1 VLGTSRHLGIG
12 PEPGTAVLSALAVA
26 PLAAGDADRY
36 LVLMA
41 ALAGMVGVIALI
53 AGLLRLGFVADLLS
67 KPVLVGYITG
77 VGLTLLSSQL
87 QSFTGVGI
95 EADSFFPRFAQF
107 FTRLDQIHWSTLAIG
122 LGTLTVIMVLRRYR
136 PGLPGALIGLAGS
149 LVAVAVFDLDVA
161 VVGTIEAALPSFDV
175 PAVGLDDLTDL
186 LPAAAGVAL
195 IGYTDNI
202 LTARSIAAKE
212 RYEVD
217 ADRELLALGAMN
229 FAGGFGGG
237 FPVSSSASRSF
248 VPATLG
254 SKSQLSSV
262 VTLIATLVFLLVGR
276 SLLAEIPRAGL
287 AAVIVAA
294 AFAVIDVDGFRR
306 LAAIS
311 LRETLLAVATV
322 IAVITTD
329 LLLGVLV
336 ALALSVLITVSRV
349 ARPHDAV
356 LGEGEGLDGW
366 ISIDDERAHSLPGL
380 LVYRFDAPLFFAN
393 AEYFRERLKL
403 ALADNPGDE
412 AYIILDFEGVGSIDT
427 TAIDHLFELCDEMAA
442 EGIELSLA
450 RANEQVAAAM
460 DRAGLTD
467 RFGSDHIFPTINAA
481 VADFRRNGG
490 GRDGAGA
497 DD

>member
-1 VLGTSRHLGIG
+1 
-12 PEPGTAVLSALAVA
+12 
-26 PLAAGDADRY
+26 
-36 LVLMA
+36 
-41 ALAGMVGVIALI
+41 
-53 AGLLRLGFVADLLS
+53 
-67 KPVLVGYITG
+67 
-77 VGLTLLSSQL
+77 
-87 QSFTGVGI
+87 
-95 EADSFFPRFAQF
+95 
-107 FTRLDQIHWSTLAIG
+107 
-122 LGTLTVIMVLRRYR
+122 
-136 PGLPGALIGLAGS
+136 
-149 LVAVAVFDLDVA
+149 
-161 VVGTIEAALPSFDV
+161 
-175 PAVGLDDLTDL
+175 
-186 LPAAAGVAL
+186 
-195 IGYTDNI
+195 
-202 LTARSIAAKE
+202 
-212 RYEVD
+212 
-217 ADRELLALGAMN
+217 
-229 FAGGFGGG
+229 
-237 FPVSSSASRSF
+237 

-276 SLLAEIPRAGL
+276 SLLSEIPRAGL

-294 AFAVIDVDGFRR
+294 AFAVIDVEGFRR

-336 ALALSVLITVSRV
+336 ALALSVLVTVSRV

-412 AYIILDFEGVGSIDT
+412 TYIILDFEGVGSIDT
-427 TAIDHLFELCDEMAA
+427 TAIDHLFELYDEMAA

-450 RANEQVAAAM
+450 RANETVAAAM

-467 RFGSDHIFPTINAA
+467 KFGPDQIFPTINAA
-481 VADFRRNGG
+481 VADFRRNG
-490 GRDGAGA
+490 RH
-497 DD
+497 